1 VIAAAMLL
9 AACGGR
15 GLKGDGGKP
24 IDAADASAP
33 LPAIRDVDVVF
44 VIDNSSGAYR
54 IQPRIINAFP
64 AFAQALAGLPGGL
77 PNLHLGIVSS
87 DLGAGPYSEND
98 ISFCRTGGD
107 RGAFHAEPL
116 GTTCAEAALNA
127 GARFVSNVDGVANYT
142 GRIEDVFACIAALG
156 SEGCSFEHPFASLLR
171 ALGADGAAPPTAG
184 FLRPDA
190 ALVVVFVTDEDDC
203 SAPPDSVIFDPTSR
217 YVSDPL
223 GPLTSYRCNELGH
236 LCGGK
241 APPRT
246 GMADLSGTCR
256 SAEDGKLLKV
266 SDVAARLKALK
277 GGDDRRII
285 VAAIAGPPDH
295 YVVRPTTP
303 TLQDDPSQWPEVAPL
318 LSNEYL
324 CVPGGPHRGARL
336 HLRRQRR
343 LS

>member
-203 SAPPDSVIFDPTSR
+203 SAPP
-217 YVSDPL
+217 
-223 GPLTSYRCNELGH
+223 
-236 LCGGK
+236 
-241 APPRT
+241 RT

-285 VAAIAGPPDH
+285 VAAITGPPDH

-303 TLQDDPSQWPEVAPL
+303 TLQDDPSQWPEVAPSCQTSTYAFPAVRIAEL
-318 LSNEYL
+318 VSAF
-324 CVPGGPHRGARL
+324 GGNGVFHSYCEDPANGLKTVAARIADVL
-336 HLRRQRR
+336 GPID
-343 LS
+343 